1 MRTYFDC
8 VPCFIR
14 QTIDS
19 LRVIT
24 GDEAVHEQVLRRV
37 LGLVSEMDFR
47 QSPPAMAQKIHRIIR
62 QLTEIDDPYKEMKRR
77 FNAFA
82 LELYPGLQKLVIE
95 SEDPFETAV
104 RLAIAGNIIDLGVK
118 SSLGIPEVERSI
130 KESLTVPFDMTNL
143 DEFKNASVES
153 HNILYIG
160 DNSGEIV
167 FDRFLIEQIGP
178 ERITFAVRG
187 KPVINDATIED
198 AHAAG
203 LMDLVKVIDSGDD
216 APGTILETCSEEFR
230 IHFEQSDMVIAK
242 GQGNYETLSDVDKN
256 IFFLLRAKCPV
267 IANHLDCKIGEMILY
282 KSKLLNHVVELVKE
296 VE

>member
-8 VPCFIR
+8 IPCFIR

-19 LRVIT
+19 LRVVT
-24 GDEAVHEQVLRRV
+24 GDEAIHEHVLRRV
-37 LGLVSEMDFR
+37 LALASEMDLR
-47 QSPPAMAQKIHRIIR
+47 QTPPAMAQKIHRLIR
-62 QLTEIDDPYKEMKRR
+62 QSTEIDDPYKEMKRR

-118 SSLGIPEVERSI
+118 SSLKVSEVERSI
-130 KESLTVPFDMTNL
+130 KEALAVPFDRTNL
-143 DEFKNASVES
+143 DEFKAASVES
-153 HNILYIG
+153 QNILYIG

-167 FDRFLIEQIGP
+167 FDRFLVEQIGP

-198 AHAAG
+198 AHAVG

-216 APGTILETCSEEFR
+216 VPGTILEFCSEEFR

-242 GQGNYETLSDVDKN
+242 GQGNFESLSDIDKN
-256 IFFLLRAKCPV
+256 IFFLLRAKCSV
-267 IANHLDCKIGEMILY
+267 IANHLNCKIGEMILHRS
-282 KSKLLNHVVELVKE
+282 KSLDQIVELVKE

>member
-8 VPCFIR
+8 IPCFTR
-14 QTIDS
+14 QVIDS

-24 GDEAVHEQVLRRV
+24 SDEAVQEQVLRRV
-37 LGLVSEMDFR
+37 LGLASEMDLR

-62 QLTEIDDPYKEMKRR
+62 QLTKIDDPYKEVKTR

-118 SSLGIPEVERSI
+118 SSLEISEVERSI
-130 KESLTVPFDMTNL
+130 KESLTVPFDTTNL
-143 DEFKNASVES
+143 DEFKNALVEA

-203 LMDLVKVIDSGDD
+203 LMDLVKVIDNGDD
-216 APGTILETCSEEFR
+216 APGTILESCSEEFR

-267 IANHLDCKIGEMILY
+267 IANHLDCNIGEMILHRS
-282 KSKLLNHVVELVKE
+282 KSLNHVVELVKE